1 MALSQLKGIDAQCI
15 LACDIDAD
23 ARHVYEDNFGIEPK
37 TPRLQIESSTIE
49 LVQQILL
56 SDYFSCYN
64 IYSMEGNTHAPNET
78 KIAAAFHQ
86 GDAFLYIFNEL
97 PT

>member
-1 MALSQLKGIDAQCI
+1 LLSVL
-15 LACDIDAD
+15 
-23 ARHVYEDNFGIEPK
+23 RSV
-37 TPRLQIESSTIE
+37 
-49 LVQQILL
+49 LL